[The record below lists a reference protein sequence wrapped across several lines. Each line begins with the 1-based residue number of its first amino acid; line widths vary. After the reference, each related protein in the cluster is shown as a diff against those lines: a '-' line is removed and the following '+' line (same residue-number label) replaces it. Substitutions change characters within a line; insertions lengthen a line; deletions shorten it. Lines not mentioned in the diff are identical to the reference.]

1 MTTDIDV
8 DLADLTPEEQE
19 AWKSTQIE
27 LDPYSQEF
35 IDALIDRLLVFA
47 EELSDHKFFGYQRP
61 FAARFMESVII
72 NDGATI
78 TALFSRQSGKTETV
92 AATVATLMIM
102 LPRLA
107 KVEPFNEWLEPFK
120 KGVWVGAFAPV
131 DDMAKTLFSRIVA
144 MLTSE
149 RAQQIL
155 LDPSIDE
162 RVKGR
167 GSEVVLERCGSI
179 VRRQTAHPRA
189 AIEGKTY
196 HIALL
201 DEAQVADQRVVDKSI
216 RPMLAFNHGT
226 FIMTGTPTY
235 EKGVFYREIQTNKR
249 DALRRGHRV
258 NHFEADYREVS
269 KWNSKYDKSVKGDM
283 RRMGYDSDEFKLS
296 YRLMWLLGQGMFT
309 TSERLTELGDK
320 SMKLVKNYYESPIV
334 IGIDPGRKIDS
345 TIVTAVFVNWDRPDE
360 YGYYDCR
367 ILNWL
372 DLQGMDW
379 ENQYHRIVEFI
390 SRYNVWAVGVD
401 AGGMGDVIIDRLR
414 KLLPHVNILD
424 VSSQRSDQSVRWKY
438 LREMLDRGRIGW
450 PSHASITNNKT
461 YKNFIQQ
468 MSDLQVKFEGPYMLA
483 EAPKEAHAHDDYC
496 DSLAIALSIIPTSE
510 VESIEVSNNPFYD
523 RRRS

>member
-1 MTTDIDV
+1 MTDFED
-8 DLADLTPEEQE
+8 DLSDLTDAERE
-19 AWKSTQIE
+19 AWLTTRINV
-27 LDPYSQEF
+27 DPRTQEF
-35 IDALIDRLLVFA
+35 VDALVERLLIFA

-72 NDGATI
+72 KDGTTI

-92 AATVATLMIM
+92 AATVATMMIM

-107 KVEPFNEWLEPFK
+107 KVDPFNEILERFK

-131 DDMAKTLFSRIVA
+131 DDMAKTLFSRIVS

-162 RVKGR
+162 KVKGR
-167 GSEVVLERCGSI
+167 GSEVHLEKCGSL

-189 AIEGKTY
+189 SIEGKTY

-201 DEAQVADQRVVDKSI
+201 DEAQVADQKVVDKSI
-216 RPMLAFNHGT
+216 RPMLAFNRGT
-226 FIMTGTPTY
+226 FVMTGTPTY

-249 DALRRGHRV
+249 ESLKRGRRI
-258 NHFEADYREVS
+258 NHFEADWREVAR
-269 KWNSKYDKSVKGDM
+269 WNKDYELSVKDDM
-283 RRMGYDSDEFKLS
+283 LRMGEDSDEFKLS

-334 IGIDPGRKIDS
+334 IGIDPARKIDS

-401 AGGMGDVIIDRLR
+401 AGGMGDIFISRLR
-414 KLLPHVNILD
+414 VLLPHINILD

-450 PSHASITNNKT
+450 PAHASITNNRT
-461 YKNFIQQ
+461 YRNFIQQ

-483 EAPKEAHAHDDYC
+483 EAPKEANAHDDYC

-510 VESIEVSNNPFYD
+510 IETIEVSNNPFYD